1 MTQAPEI
8 YRDPGKDSAV
18 VDLAPGLKLTV
29 PMSFF
34 AQYGSIQMDW
44 EEVAPVIEELFSL
57 ITLGPMQ
64 GSTGITLKEVFEFNG
79 KR

>member
-8 YRDPGKDSAV
+8 HRDPSRDTAV

-29 PMSFF
+29 PMNFF

-44 EEVAPVIEELFSL
+44 TEVQPVIEELFSL
-57 ITLGPMQ
+57 ITLGPIQ
-64 GSTGITLKEVFEFNG
+64 GSAGITLKEVFEFDG
-79 KR
+79 SR